1 MVTVSLEP
9 GQQVSHTQAVKQ
21 DGYHP
26 VFDHEVELMVS
37 DSPLHI
43 LTFEVVDTPTGRT
56 MARSAVILDAV
67 REGFRWLALYSP
79 QGHSI
84 PRCGLLLKVQF
95 LP

>member
-1 MVTVSLEP
+1 MRFADTGKHRCKLIRTVRSNAT
-9 GQQVSHTQAVKQ
+9 SFHC
-21 DGYHP
+21 D
-26 VFDHEVELMVS
+26 
-37 DSPLHI
+37 
-43 LTFEVVDTPTGRT
+43 
-56 MARSAVILDAV
+56 RSAVILDAV